1 MFHFIVCQCCRF
13 RYIIEVPCTVRN
25 VTIERL
31 LPSTEYLLTV
41 NTVPWPD
48 FPSKTSSSGSNNHLH
63 PHHSSSS
70 PGFSTTSGVES
81 SRKNSRLNTID
92 ITESKEI
99 SSSTPSFESRKGSST
114 SQGWLPP
121 EPGAGSPVTSFYN
134 NPRYSFHGSAPNVI
148 RFISP
153 QIEYSRFSKFKSSSL
168 IIRRDSDLFNPE
180 SGAVLVKKG
189 ELAVV
194 LFVLSGWM
202 LIIFIFVKKWG
213 KIRGIETVS
222 TYQGVPVTVHTASG
236 ISPSATAFSAA
247 GGAFPTEAGLM
258 TSAPQTGSPHVRG
271 SISSGGGLRSQKSK
285 ESDESSGVNEGSSSN
300 KESSSAAP
308 VPIPGVVC
316 SSIKK
321 KRLEDAMHQFLVLK
335 NQQAIA
341 SGGHGILGGTHY
353 YGHWNGG
360 YGFSLHSNTSSTS
373 RNYYYCDQFMVG
385 RKGVR
390 SQENPRVSI
399 SAASNCSRPAMT
411 RRGSLEGGSSRKI
424 VRSESHLKLLR
435 DSSRMNRSA
444 ENLLIDFPDEDAI

>member
-1 MFHFIVCQCCRF
+1 
-13 RYIIEVPCTVRN
+13 
-25 VTIERL
+25 
-31 LPSTEYLLTV
+31 LTV

-48 FPSKTSSSGSNNHLH
+48 IPSSKGASPSSYSSSSSSSESNQVY
-63 PHHSSSS
+63 PHHSSATYSTSS
-70 PGFSTTSGVES
+70 SFDN
-81 SRKNSRLNTID
+81 SRKNSRFNTID
-92 ITESKEI
+92 VTD
-99 SSSTPSFESRKGSST
+99 SSSTPVTLDSNKRTTQSSP
-114 SQGWLPP
+114 QGWLPP
-121 EPGAGSPVTSFYN
+121 EAGAGSPITSFYN
-134 NPRYSFHGSAPNVI
+134 NPRYSFQGSAPNVI

-222 TYQGVPVTVHTASG
+222 TYQGVPVTVHTGSG
-236 ISPSATAFSAA
+236 ISPSATTFATAGVGGFPAEPSA
-247 GGAFPTEAGLM
+247 
-258 TSAPQTGSPHVRG
+258 HNVRG
-271 SISSGGGLRSQKSK
+271 SISSAGGGGLRSQKSK
-285 ESDESSGVNEGSSSN
+285 ESDESSGVNEGASLVGNKASSQP
-300 KESSSAAP
+300 ETVSSVTP

-321 KRLEDAMHQFLVLK
+321 KRLEDAMHQFLLLK

-341 SGGHGILGGTHY
+341 SGGHGILGGSGHY

-399 SAASNCSRPAMT
+399 SAASNCERPVIT
-411 RRGSLEGGSSRKI
+411 RRGSLEGASSRKI

-444 ENLLIDFPDEDAI
+444 ENLLLDFPDEDAI